1 MVIGRVSLDI
11 STAIAAWI
19 ALVLSLVATTASGF
33 QLQHFIRFRRPK
45 FTVRRAEFDVKWNG
59 GIPFIGPGVV
69 EIFARGARHP
79 VTITK
84 HQFQVLRGAG
94 RASGGTAEEG
104 PRVTQTL
111 DSERHTPMVV
121 RVDSGMSIETQ
132 MGSDETLPETL
143 DCEVYLSNP
152 EDVYIVP
159 VPLSLAG
166 DSSKY
171 IDSDLGG
178 FVKYLRRTS
187 SRPSIRD
194 RLPQPVKWMV
204 RRLWK

>member
-1 MVIGRVSLDI
+1 MDVP
-11 STAIAAWI
+11 TAVAAWI
-19 ALVLSLVATTASGF
+19 ALVLSLVATAASGF

-45 FTVRRAEFDVKWNG
+45 FTVRRAEIDVKWNG
-59 GIPFIGPGVV
+59 GIPLIGPGVV

-79 VTITK
+79 ITITK
-84 HQFQVLRGAG
+84 HQFQVLRGLG
-94 RASGGTAEEG
+94 RVSGGVAEEG

-111 DSERHTPMVV
+111 DPERHTSMVV
-121 RVDSGMSIETQ
+121 RIDSGMSVETQ

-159 VPLSLAG
+159 LTLSLAG

-187 SRPSIRD
+187 SRRSIRD
-194 RLPQPVKWMV
+194 RLPPPVKWML
-204 RRLWK
+204 RRLGK